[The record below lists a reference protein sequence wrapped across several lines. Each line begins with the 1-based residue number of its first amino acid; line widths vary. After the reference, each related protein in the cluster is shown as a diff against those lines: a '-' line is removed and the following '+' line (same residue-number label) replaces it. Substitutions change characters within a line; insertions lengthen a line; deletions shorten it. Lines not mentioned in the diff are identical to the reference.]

1 MRDSSL
7 IPSHAGTKGLSESNP
22 THRAHYSCFSV
33 ISTDISLDWLPNHI
47 LVIHILLLF
56 SVLTPFVLPFGVLYF
71 LSSPV
76 GEHSSMFQTITL
88 TLM

>member
-1 MRDSSL
+1 MNMRDPSL

-22 THRAHYSCFSV
+22 IHCTHYSCFSV

-56 SVLTPFVLPFGVLYF
+56 SVLNPFVPPFGVLYF
-71 LSSPV
+71 FVQSS
-76 GEHSSMFQTITL
+76 G
-88 TLM
+88 